1 MSSTEELKQEQGQL
15 NAIDN
20 LQFIEEEIEASSQYF
35 KPKPDRTYVIKM
47 DRNDKIVPVESDRF
61 RDTNDRPIKRYE
73 CTITHVNSARRQI
86 WSVSKTVCLQ
96 IIAQLKAG
104 FTVLKITR
112 RGSDRNTTYD
122 IEGVQ

>member
-1 MSSTEELKQEQGQL
+1 MSSIEEPEQ
-15 NAIDN
+15 NVTDN

-47 DRNDKIVPVESDRF
+47 DRSDKIVPVESDRF
-61 RDTNDRPIKRYE
+61 HDANGKPIKRYE
-73 CTITHVNSARRQI
+73 CTIIHVNSARRQI

-96 IIAQLKAG
+96 IIAQLKEG

-112 RGSDRNTTYD
+112 RGSDRNTTYE